1 MSFVRSM
8 FCSVVL
14 SSVLVV
20 MGTKGIS
27 RLYVLSFTR
36 TLPPRLSVRI
46 SFLIGSLTQSA
57 ASAEAISAT
66 NPPFRIRVIALS
78 CSDGPSGPCMFISAF
93 CNACAISPRGVS
105 SLKML
110 WPGSMSKR
118 ICLSLMAVFALVR
131 SVHCD
136 EVPGAALVVGDLVVS
151 ISRASLYGAWGV
163 VCWE

>member
-66 NPPFRIRVIALS
+66 NPPFRI
-78 CSDGPSGPCMFISAF
+78 
-93 CNACAISPRGVS
+93 
-105 SLKML
+105 
-110 WPGSMSKR
+110 
-118 ICLSLMAVFALVR
+118 
-131 SVHCD
+131 
-136 EVPGAALVVGDLVVS
+136 
-151 ISRASLYGAWGV
+151 
-163 VCWE
+163 